1 MHAFQH
7 QESQQTLAEGLAEY
21 FAANPGLSH
30 GRDMSAEAG
39 EFFRCHDVV
48 HVVFGCDV
56 ALDDEAVVKIAS
68 LLGTTAGLR
77 VLKGYRLNESL
88 RIYRRLHVADVLRS
102 VARSVVIVPR
112 TALRCLAQKARWPW
126 TEHRQYLHAPLHE
139 LREEFGIRV
148 AHDNSAHATPSRTR
162 GR

>member
-7 QESQQTLAEGLAEY
+7 QGAEATLAQGVEEY
-21 FAANPGLSH
+21 FAVNPGLAR
-30 GRDMSAEAG
+30 GAELSPEAR

-77 VLKGYRLNESL
+77 VLRGYRLHESL
-88 RIYRRLHVADVLRS
+88 LIYRQLRVLDVLRS
-102 VARSVVIVPR
+102 IANSVVIVPR
-112 TALRCLAQKARWPW
+112 TALRCLRQSARWPW
-126 TEHRQYLHAPLHE
+126 SEHGQHLHTPLRE
-139 LREEFGIRV
+139 LRRQFGIRV
-148 AHDNSAHATPSRTR
+148 AHLRAHDEGT
-162 GR
+162 